1 MRIYERKSF
10 PRMSRD
16 LKSMYDKGN
25 LSFDNAVQRSFVW
38 KNTTRDNRMSM
49 LIDSM
54 LRGFPIPPM
63 YCNCIFTDAKNKLYD
78 FLDGQQRTTTIIK
91 FLSDEFSLINIPIF
105 EEEDG
110 NILDLNGMTYSQ
122 LPEEYQDRIKTYSI
136 TVYYYENME
145 PEDAIEMFRRL
156 NNGKTLTA
164 IELTRANAESIEDII
179 NLGRHELFN
188 IALSERSL
196 AGYANEDIIIKTWIL
211 LWGNK
216 KSFETKN
223 IRPIMKET
231 KISDEQIKILNK
243 IFDIYVEIYNILL
256 DEKERKVAKKILNKT
271 NMISLMSIFKIA
283 IDEDIKI
290 RKIKTWTS
298 SFFGIGKG
306 NESKDP
312 EYNEIIKGRVAVTE
326 AAVLSRKDILENSF
340 RKFLNKMEE
349 IENESVLQED

>member
-1 MRIYERKSF
+1 MISGLNITTQV
-10 PRMSRD
+10 PP
-16 LKSMYDKGN
+16 
-25 LSFDNAVQRSFVW
+25 LSKA
-38 KNTTRDNRMSM
+38 M
-49 LIDSM
+49 
-54 LRGFPIPPM
+54 
-63 YCNCIFTDAKNKLYD
+63 
-78 FLDGQQRTTTIIK
+78 
-91 FLSDEFSLINIPIF
+91 
-105 EEEDG
+105 
-110 NILDLNGMTYSQ
+110 ILLLM
-122 LPEEYQDRIKTYSI
+122 
-136 TVYYYENME
+136 
-145 PEDAIEMFRRL
+145 
-156 NNGKTLTA
+156 
-164 IELTRANAESIEDII
+164 TRANAESIEDII
-179 NLGRHELFN
+179 NLGKHELFN

-231 KISDEQIKILNK
+231 KISDEQAEMLNK
-243 IFDIYVEIYNILL
+243 IFDMYVEIYNILL

-283 IDEDIKI
+283 IDENIKA
-290 RKIKTWTS
+290 RKIKAWMC

-306 NESKDP
+306 NESKDS